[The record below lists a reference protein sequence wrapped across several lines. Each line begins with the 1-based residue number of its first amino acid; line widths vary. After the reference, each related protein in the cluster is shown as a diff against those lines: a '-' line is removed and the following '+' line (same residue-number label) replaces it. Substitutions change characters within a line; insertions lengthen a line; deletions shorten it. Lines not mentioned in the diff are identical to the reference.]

1 MKKALIAFLVV
12 AILICVIILAFP
24 LFSNNDNATT
34 ENDDIQETTPEEA
47 TVNTSGNEATTPE
60 QENSQTTIDEE
71 LTGETTEPEPAPS
84 LDETTNT
91 TPDVG
96 EKDPEGTSGN
106 EDASTTP
113 GGAAP
118 IIPPDDSDP
127 PQLTEDSIL
136 MLSNEVQN
144 TDMFIGI
151 GVYVDKSGNVPYVA
165 GQRIQGVPHT
175 NLTGATDYY
184 FDQFHSVCVMGGW
197 DLYESKI
204 SSTTNMVYTD
214 LGSTSLSGGGNGLL
228 LEGKYIDVDSK
239 NKEVHFG
246 LIYEGEQGP
255 YLVVSGSSI
264 LTDELCVGFASA
276 SINNE
281 RVDCMISV
289 TSYTGDIFADSI
301 EVTSFIQDADQHGFL
316 TETSSTTLSM
326 SEIAFA
332 EVNDF
337 SNLLEQDATFYNV
350 SFMSGETRIDG
361 FGIEASDRGRGIVFE
376 RYILGLDGIA
386 YKVYFTLG

>member
-60 QENSQTTIDEE
+60 PENSQTTTDEE
-71 LTGETTEPEPAPS
+71 LTGETTDPEPAPS
-84 LDETTNT
+84 PDETTNT
-91 TPDVG
+91 TPGAGD
-96 EKDPEGTSGN
+96 KDPEGTSSN
-106 EDASTTP
+106 EDTSTTP

-136 MLSNEVQN
+136 DFSSEAQK
-144 TDMFIGI
+144 TDIFIGM
-151 GVYVDKSGNVPYVA
+151 GVYVDKDGNVPYVA
-165 GQRIQGVPHT
+165 GQRIQGVPRT
-175 NLTGATDYY
+175 NLAGATDYY
-184 FDQFHSVCVMGGW
+184 FDLFHTVCVIGGW

-214 LGSTSLSGGGNGLL
+214 LSSTSLSDGGKGLL
-228 LEGKYIDVDSK
+228 LEGMYVDVGSK
-239 NKEVHFG
+239 NKEVYFG
-246 LIYEGEQGP
+246 MIYEGEQGP

-264 LTDELCVGFASA
+264 LTDELCVGFVST

-281 RVDCMISV
+281 RIDCMILV

-301 EVTSFIQDADQHGFL
+301 EVASFIQDADQHGFL
-316 TETSSTTLSM
+316 TKTSSTTLSM
-326 SEIAFA
+326 SEISFA

-361 FGIEASDRGRGIVFE
+361 FGIEASDRGHGIIFE
-376 RYILGLDGIA
+376 RYILGPDGIA